1 MPKTT
6 NKKGGKSKTIIY
18 VRNHQTNKE
27 QVIVPRDTKFFS
39 HIYVILSPSMDSS
52 SVLKQKDESQNGCY
66 KKTKHTKFSENEC
79 VLGGKCL
86 FFGKFGVLCF
96 LVTSVE
102 FRLFASLSTSFFSI
116 PESEFYLNFAL
127 RVVLLSMVIPFVL

>member
-1 MPKTT
+1 MVLEGWMGEDRKNT
-6 NKKGGKSKTIIY
+6 KHFKHLEYLVHY
-18 VRNHQTNKE
+18 VGNKE
-27 QVIVPRDTKFFS
+27 
-39 HIYVILSPSMDSS
+39 
-52 SVLKQKDESQNGCY
+52 KDESQNGCY